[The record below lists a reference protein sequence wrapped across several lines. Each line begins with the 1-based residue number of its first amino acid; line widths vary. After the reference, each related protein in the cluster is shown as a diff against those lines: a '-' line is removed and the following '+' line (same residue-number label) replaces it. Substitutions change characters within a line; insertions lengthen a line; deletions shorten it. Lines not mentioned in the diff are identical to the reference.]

1 MNGYSSA
8 VHPRFIDACDSR
20 TVHRDDE
27 QVVLLSETGE
37 PVGHQLKATVHHA
50 DTPLHLA
57 FSIFLFDGAGRTLFQ
72 QRAFHKPTWPGV
84 WSNACCGHPAPGESL
99 VDAAR
104 RRLRHELGISAAID
118 LELAL
123 PTFRYRAR
131 WGDLWENE
139 LCPVFVGTY
148 NGPLAPNPD
157 EVAALRW
164 IGWETFSRQCR
175 SDAPSEFD
183 AFSPWSR
190 WEAAELLELPHMA
203 ERVKSPDTGPAASP
217 ITRARD
223 S

>member
-1 MNGYSSA
+1 M
-8 VHPRFIDACDSR
+8 
-20 TVHRDDE
+20 
-27 QVVLLSETGE
+27 VLLSETGE

-99 VDAAR
+99 IGAAR
-104 RRLRHELGISAAID
+104 RRLRHELGITAAFD

-139 LCPVFVGTY
+139 VCPVFVGTY
-148 NGPLAPNPD
+148 GGPLAPNPD
-157 EVAALRW
+157 EVAAVRW
-164 IGWETFSRQCR
+164 IWWSAFARECR

-190 WEAAELLELPHMA
+190 WEAAELLALP
-203 ERVKSPDTGPAASP
+203 RFAADSDS
-217 ITRARD
+217 IQIARATSAMTRSRA